1 MFLERQKIMI
11 KGGVL
16 KDSWDAFKGKI
27 KNGAM
32 IMLMGSADPLPE
44 KPKDLPKFLEDMTE
58 SELTQGKW

>member
-1 MFLERQKIMI
+1 MI

-58 SELTQGKW
+58 SELTQGK

>member
-1 MFLERQKIMI
+1 MI

-16 KDSWDAFKGKI
+16 KDTWDNFQGKL

-44 KPKDLPKFLEDMTE
+44 KPKELPRFVEDMGE
-58 SELTQGKW
+58 DEMNQGK